1 MLHAM
6 EYLIHCI
13 MFIAAPVKTEGK
25 KKIKKLIIYLVQSNI
40 HNWKYFKSKI
50 STNTDWFCKNIG
62 PLVKVGL
69 LLGANMEET
78 DVCQFVFQ
86 ELLHRSGWI

>member
-1 MLHAM
+1 M

-40 HNWKYFKSKI
+40 HNWKYFKSKNQQI
-50 STNTDWFCKNIG
+50 LIDFVKILG
-62 PLVKVGL
+62 P
-69 LLGANMEET
+69 
-78 DVCQFVFQ
+78 
-86 ELLHRSGWI
+86 